1 MRKSDKSITILGQDS
16 SWEGMLKFDGT
27 IRIDGHFKGEI
38 FSTGNL
44 IIGEEGL
51 VEADI
56 HVSYI
61 VINGEVHGD
70 VTADQRVD
78 IHSPGKVFGNIQAP
92 SVVIDQGVI
101 FEGTTRMY
109 QAKET
114 EGDKQALIGSDN
126 YVGGPPKNLTAI
138 HGIISDLDTGRPLKN
153 AEIRCKGIENRTT
166 HTNASGYY
174 EIINLKDGKWKL
186 RITAKGYKSGISK
199 VDIIDGGTYAQD
211 FELKCK

>member
-1 MRKSDKSITILGQDS
+1 MGKNDKSITILGQES
-16 SWEGMLKFDGT
+16 SWEGRLNFDGT

-38 FSTGNL
+38 SSSGNL

-51 VEADI
+51 VEANI

-78 IHSPGKVFGNIQAP
+78 IHAPGKVFGNIQAP

-109 QAKET
+109 QAKEA
-114 EGDKQALIGSDN
+114 EQDEQALVGSDS
-126 YVGGPPKNLTAI
+126 YDGGPPQNLTAI
-138 HGIISDLDTGRPLKN
+138 HGIVTDQDSGRPVKN
-153 AEIRCKGIENRTT
+153 AEVRCKGAGDKQTN
-166 HTNASGYY
+166 TNASGYY
-174 EIINLKDGKWKL
+174 EMINLKDGKWKVK
-186 RITAKGYKSGISK
+186 IKAKGYRKGSSK
-199 VDIIDGGTYAQD
+199 VEIIDGGTHEQN
-211 FELKCK
+211 FELKSR